1 MLGLFD
7 SGLGGLTVVRR
18 VREVLPLHDIMFF
31 ADQANVPY
39 GDRDPEDLHRLLAAN
54 LARLDDYGAD
64 AIVMACNT
72 SCAIA
77 ERYGWPSTRAP
88 VLDLIDSAATA
99 AQRAGY
105 RRLGV
110 VATAAT
116 VGAGSYGRS
125 LRAAIPSAEVWEI
138 AAPALVPL
146 VESGDVHG
154 ARSRAAVDAVC
165 AELPSDLDAVIYGCT
180 HYPVLSEHF
189 AAALGK
195 SVALVDPAVMQA
207 ERAAGLLAAREL
219 PLEAG
224 AVRYVTSGD
233 PNAFA
238 AAVARITGEAAPAVE
253 PLARVATIDPLID
266 APRGTAKRRASS

>member
-1 MLGLFD
+1 MIGLFD
-7 SGLGGLTVVRR
+7 SGLGGLTVIRR
-18 VREVLPLHDIMFF
+18 LRERLPHADIVFF

-39 GDRDPEDLHRLLAAN
+39 GDREPEELHGLLAAN
-54 LARLDDYGAD
+54 LARLDEYGSD

-116 VGAGSYGRS
+116 VAAGSYGRT
-125 LRAAIPSAEVWEI
+125 LRSAIPRAEVWEV

-146 VESGDVHG
+146 VESGDVSG
-154 ARSRAAVDAVC
+154 ARARAAVEAVC
-165 AELPSDLDAVIYGCT
+165 RELPADLDAVIYGCT
-180 HYPVLSEHF
+180 HYPVLGAHF
-189 AAALGK
+189 ARALGDRV
-195 SVALVDPAVMQA
+195 SMLDPAVMQA
-207 ERAAGLLAAREL
+207 DRTAALLRARGVPNE
-219 PLEAG
+219 EG

-233 PNAFA
+233 PSAFA
-238 AAVARITGEAAPAVE
+238 AAVARVTGEGAPRVE
-253 PLARVATIDPLID
+253 PLP
-266 APRGTAKRRASS
+266 GTATSSHS